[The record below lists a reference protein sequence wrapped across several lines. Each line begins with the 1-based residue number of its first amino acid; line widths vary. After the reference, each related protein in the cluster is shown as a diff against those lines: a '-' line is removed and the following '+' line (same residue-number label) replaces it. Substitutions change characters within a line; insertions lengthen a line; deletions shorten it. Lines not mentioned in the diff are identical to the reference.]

1 MGLFGTQKAVAWAL
15 VRGLA
20 GGSLF
25 GSCSACLAVSHLHG
39 SRATIPT
46 RFSLMLQS
54 TDPPETDAG
63 TGNQMGAWCC
73 DLNPVVW
80 LY

>member
-25 GSCSACLAVSHLHG
+25 GSLQCLPCCVPSAWLQSHNPHE
-39 SRATIPT
+39 A
-46 RFSLMLQS
+46 SLMLQS
-54 TDPPETDAG
+54 TDPPGTDAG

-80 LY
+80 LH